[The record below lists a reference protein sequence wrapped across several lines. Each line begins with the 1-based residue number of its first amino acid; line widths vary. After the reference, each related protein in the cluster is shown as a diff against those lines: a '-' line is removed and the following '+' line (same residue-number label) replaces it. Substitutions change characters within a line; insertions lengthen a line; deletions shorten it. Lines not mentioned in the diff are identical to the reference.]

1 VNRNSGLPELPLKHE
16 VAEITLVEPPEELAE
31 RGVTLMCGP
40 FFSIMPFP
48 ARGLHSF
55 THVRYTPHTEW
66 RDDGSGRDPYDY
78 LHGLEL
84 TTAFPKMLADAKR
97 YLPCLERARHVDSL
111 YEIKT
116 VLPQSESD
124 DSRPILYKQDHR
136 LKGYTCIMGGKLD
149 NIYDVLKELAR

>member
-1 VNRNSGLPELPLKHE
+1 
-16 VAEITLVEPPEELAE
+16 
-31 RGVTLMCGP
+31 
-40 FFSIMPFP
+40 
-48 ARGLHSF
+48 
-55 THVRYTPHTEW
+55 
-66 RDDGSGRDPYDY
+66 
-78 LHGLEL
+78 
-84 TTAFPKMLADAKR
+84 MLADAKR